1 MPQVLILKYNTLWV
15 LMKVCLL
22 FGTALEGYI
31 SFNQAEHDNDLH
43 TILASFYLWIFCN
56 GSFLCSCT
64 CCLNKTL
71 MLVTPGNVN
80 GSICKSDLYIWI
92 LHVNEETRCL
102 KVLNGHFGGDFCGHT
117 AVINKKTMTEN
128 KLAGELCSKSPWLWI
143 VLPKKCIRVL

>member
-1 MPQVLILKYNTLWV
+1 MWIVYPQVLVLKYNAWWL

-22 FGTALEGYI
+22 FEWYI
-31 SFNQAEHDNDLH
+31 SLNKAEHDNDLH
-43 TILASFYLWIFCN
+43 TILASFYLWICCN

-64 CCLNKTL
+64 CCLNMTL
-71 MLVTPGNVN
+71 MLVTLGNVN

-128 KLAGELCSKSPWLWI
+128 KLAGELCTKSPWLRI
-143 VLPKKCIRVL
+143 VLPKKCISVL